1 MTRPVPDDATRPRA
15 DVQYRPEGGPTA
27 GAPVGRP
34 DDAWLLEDDEF
45 RYAGRLDRPA
55 PAEGAEVEADG
66 RTWSVE
72 GDASVIGEAGTV
84 LEPEPDPTSD
94 PDERLGL
101 TAP

>member
-1 MTRPVPDDATRPRA
+1 MTRPAPDDATRPRA

-45 RYAGRLDRPA
+45 RYAGRLDQPA
-55 PAEGAEVEADG
+55 PAEGAEDG

-84 LEPEPDPTSD
+84 LEPEPNPTSD
-94 PDERLGL
+94 PDGRLGL
-101 TAP
+101 TSP

>member
-1 MTRPVPDDATRPRA
+1 MVRPAPDDATRPRA

-45 RYAGRLDRPA
+45 RYAGRLDQPA

-84 LEPEPDPTSD
+84 LEPEPNPTSD
-94 PDERLGL
+94 PDGRLGL
-101 TAP
+101 TGP